1 MLDVDA
7 DGEITKEE
15 LKAVIHQIAKLF
27 NYKIKKDDIA
37 QMEFLWSMMD
47 VNKDGKLSQS
57 EVGKVLTKSPLT
69 KEINNFAQT
78 ELIKAVQKIKA
89 KDQY

>member
-7 DGEITKEE
+7 SGSITKQE
-15 LKAVIHQIAKLF
+15 LLAVVHQVAKLF
-27 NYKIKKDDIA
+27 KYKIKKDDLA

-47 VNKDGKLSQS
+47 VNKDGKLSQA
-57 EVGKVLTKSPLT
+57 EVGKVLEKSPLT
-69 KEINNFAQT
+69 NQINDYAQT
-78 ELIKAVQKIKA
+78 ELIKMVQKIKA